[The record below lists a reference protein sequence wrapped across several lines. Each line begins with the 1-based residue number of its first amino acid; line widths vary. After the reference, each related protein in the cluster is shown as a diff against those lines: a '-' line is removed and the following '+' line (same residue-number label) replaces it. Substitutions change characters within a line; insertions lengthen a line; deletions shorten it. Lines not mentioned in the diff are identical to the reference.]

1 MSYLGTVCAVGSRP
15 PVPPTSRPVVGN
27 PPSPVQP
34 VGYPLDFVAP
44 PAPPTRLE
52 RFAKL
57 LETPEDQVLAFACL
71 ALGVVGG
78 LMALLGMLILFAS
91 ESGGGLPF
99 GVVLFLPGLALVLLA
114 SDLLTQYKPAK
125 ERRIAKEKAEEEL
138 KHQRWLDG
146 LGRPHEQHSTQ
157 IKLKEMDHDDNR
169 HARQSELDRLVLT
182 IAGQR
187 EQLEMQETSAAAL
200 EEIRQKY
207 GLKVETRKLLGG
219 LQQTRITLASQ
230 ERMATSV
237 EQASSQDAADEHVRG
252 MERLGKE
259 QQGRLDE
266 LASVQTHDLIKAML
280 SELLSRTDKDQQMKD
295 LITSLEASEGV
306 YEWANSATDPNEQR
320 RRRATAEA
328 AVQDILRGGKGG

>member
-1 MSYLGTVCAVGSRP
+1 MLETPPDVLIALGTVVILVVWVLWAFLTIITLFDDPALPIVFVLGSAVFMGMALYVTRLY
-15 PVPPTSRPVVGN
+15 RPVKE
-27 PPSPVQP
+27 
-34 VGYPLDFVAP
+34 A
-44 PAPPTRLE
+44 RLKRE
-52 RFAKL
+52 R
-57 LETPEDQVLAFACL
+57 EREDLN
-71 ALGVVGG
+71 
-78 LMALLGMLILFAS
+78 
-91 ESGGGLPF
+91 
-99 GVVLFLPGLALVLLA
+99 
-114 SDLLTQYKPAK
+114 
-125 ERRIAKEKAEEEL
+125 
-138 KHQRWLDG
+138 HQRKLDEMG
-146 LGRPHEQHSTQ
+146 FSTQ
-157 IKLKEMDHDDNR
+157 IKLKELDLDDNR

-187 EQLEMQETSAAAL
+187 EQLEMQEGSAAAL

-219 LQQTRITLASQ
+219 LQQTRITLSSQ
-230 ERMATSV
+230 ERLATDAQRST
-237 EQASSQDAADEHVRG
+237 SQDAADEHLRG
-252 MERLGKE
+252 MDRLGKE